1 MSSITSHWTHQ
12 LARALAAGRLTS
24 TLESHLDALLLWL
37 SNPDNPH
44 AAEIGG
50 ALRRAGLSRRQATAR
65 AYELLDQWL
74 FADANRSSP
83 RTLGLP
89 PDANPTLAKQRYR
102 RLIQVYHP
110 DRHPTQVAWATHRTE
125 RINLAF
131 DAHRRGAN
139 GWTSQ
144 SATTD
149 PTAGDRPQRDSV
161 APAWIG
167 PTVWSWLIRSLE
179 MTEGFRGRLL
189 AGIALTCLLAIGIGI
204 FSHEPRPV
212 PAPRVIRPS
221 VETLPQPTPQSE
233 PRPGAAETR
242 ETNSAVAVANQPD
255 QAPDTPADSVSSDTE
270 PAQPPAEPRLESEES
285 SRMTVRSER
294 ADNLEPRPE
303 SRPEPDAETP
313 ETAPTP
319 PTPAEPMVA
328 TETPS
333 PIVVPAEPATP
344 TPVERAPPI
353 VREHVITQPSE
364 PPSASTQASAGPVA
378 RPPDQAQESPRPV
391 LPDRLPDPAPPPMT
405 TRPRMTIPSVSPP
418 SAPAPPTQPNPPALA
433 GLAAPLA
440 PAIASS
446 ADAAAVDCGSVP
458 ELLANFQ
465 RAYEA
470 GALNELMALYSPESR
485 ENDLVNWLSIRH
497 TYAEWFGKTS
507 ARRIVFEQLHVQPT
521 ANPSRC
527 AAIAIFQVSYLDAQG
542 HLATQASVIEFLF
555 ERRGGDLYILRV
567 RY

>member
-1 MSSITSHWTHQ
+1 MTSHWTHQ
-12 LARALAAGRLTS
+12 LARALAAGRLTP

-44 AAEIGG
+44 ATEVGS
-50 ALRRAGLSRRQATAR
+50 ALRRAGLSQRQAATR
-65 AYELLDQWL
+65 AYALLDRWL
-74 FADANRSSP
+74 FADPDQPSP

-89 PDANPTLAKQRYR
+89 ADADPTLAKQRYR

-139 GWTSQ
+139 GWTNRSV
-144 SATTD
+144 AAA
-149 PTAGDRPQRDSV
+149 PTAGAHSPRDSV
-161 APAWIG
+161 APAWIA
-167 PTVWSWLIRSLE
+167 PTLWSWLIQSLE
-179 MTEGFRGRLL
+179 MAKGARGRLL
-189 AGIALTCLLAIGIGI
+189 AGAALTCLLTIGVAF
-204 FSHEPRPV
+204 FSHAPRPV

-221 VETLPQPTPQSE
+221 VETLSQPTPRSE
-233 PRPGAAETR
+233 PRTGAAETP
-242 ETNSAVAVANQPD
+242 EANSAIAVANQPD
-255 QAPDTPADSVSSDTE
+255 QAPDTPAETVSSDIE
-270 PAQPPAEPRLESEES
+270 PAPPQAEPRLESEAS

-294 ADNLEPRPE
+294 ADGLEPRPE
-303 SRPEPDAETP
+303 SRPQPDVQIS
-313 ETAPTP
+313 ETALTL
-319 PTPAEPMVA
+319 AI
-328 TETPS
+328 ETPS
-333 PIVVPAEPATP
+333 PIVATPEPATP
-344 TPVERAPPI
+344 PSAERAPPI
-353 VREHVITQPSE
+353 VREHAVTQASE
-364 PPSASTQASAGPVA
+364 PPSASTQTSAGPVEE
-378 RPPDQAQESPRPV
+378 PPDHARESPRPI
-391 LPDRLPDPAPPPMT
+391 LPDRLPDPAIPRMT
-405 TRPRMTIPSVSPP
+405 AKPQMTIPSVAPP
-418 SAPAPPTQPNPPALA
+418 SAPASPTPPNPPALA

-440 PAIASS
+440 PAIAPN
-446 ADAAAVDCGSVP
+446 AEAAAVNCGTVP

-497 TYAEWFGKTS
+497 TYADWFSKTS
-507 ARRIVFEQLHVQPT
+507 ARRIVFEQLNVQPT

-542 HLATQASVIEFLF
+542 HLATQANVIEFLF
-555 ERRGGDLYILRV
+555 ERRGADLYILRV